1 MEKLRQHESKFQLQ
15 RFMLAAMALLL
26 AIGGIV
32 FYMFPEISDGGS
44 QFIGGVLLK
53 ISMVLALAWVASP
66 QLERLGWQRIRGS
79 MLIGIVIV
87 VILYA
92 LRPRIGAIAALML
105 IGLTSG
111 AAIISWI
118 RKLTKN

>member
-1 MEKLRQHESKFQLQ
+1 
-15 RFMLAAMALLL
+15 
-26 AIGGIV
+26 
-32 FYMFPEISDGGS
+32 
-44 QFIGGVLLK
+44 
-53 ISMVLALAWVASP
+53 MVLALAWVASP